1 MNPSQNDSFGSFSS
15 GQGGY
20 IGQPGAYS
28 VEPIMINN
36 GGAKRSKR
44 WVWIMVPL
52 LVLLVVVV
60 AVSLVIKNNN
70 NGGISKADFVSKWQP
85 YYKLIVLGLDA
96 KEEQDAD
103 SITNMDE
110 WALSSVYKN
119 ENESDEN
126 YISYFKELDKS
137 LSNLDSIDKVVG
149 VNTFDTS
156 YFDTAKVFFSFANI
170 ENDKH
175 ELSIKYYKDGS
186 EGILNSVKWMADP
199 ESNTGAFG
207 SLLYQY
213 YYSLIDLY
221 KIYKKSGCLS
231 ENGVDYRC
239 AEDIDDEAKYE
250 AISLLGGCYDR
261 LKNFADNTFWKDF
274 LQRTLSINMEAK

>member
-1 MNPSQNDSFGSFSS
+1 MDQTQNDSFGSFSNN
-15 GQGGY
+15 QGGY
-20 IGQPGAYS
+20 TGQPGMYS
-28 VEPIMINN
+28 TAPIMLNN
-36 GGAKRSKR
+36 SEEKKSKK

-85 YYKLIVLGLDA
+85 YYRLIVLGLDA

-137 LSNLDSIDKVVG
+137 LSNLDSIDKVIG

-250 AISLLGGCYDR
+250 AISLLGGC
-261 LKNFADNTFWKDF
+261 
-274 LQRTLSINMEAK
+274 